1 MNHTKEKPMLRKEH
15 ELMLKFSAQPKRED
29 MHLSRQALDDL
40 IHRIH
45 MAEPEKFHTPQTLHL
60 RKFYH
65 EPQVPIPYSDF
76 LIPWANS
83 IINKRKKI

>member
-1 MNHTKEKPMLRKEH
+1 MLREEH
-15 ELMLKFSAQPKRED
+15 QLMLKAIAQPKRKD
-29 MHLSRQALDDL
+29 MHLPRPELDNL
-40 IHRIH
+40 IHAIR
-45 MAEPEKFHTPQTLHL
+45 MAEPEKFQVEQTLNI